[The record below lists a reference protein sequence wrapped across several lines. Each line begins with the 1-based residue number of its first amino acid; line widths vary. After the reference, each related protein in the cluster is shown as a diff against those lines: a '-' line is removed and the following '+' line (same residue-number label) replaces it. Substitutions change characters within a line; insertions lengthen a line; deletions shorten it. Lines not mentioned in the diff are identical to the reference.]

1 MIALTPGA
9 PARPSAPS
17 RGGTTTTATP
27 DPTGDDDAVS
37 APMSDQLLAKA
48 LIAAQRAQAE
58 LDEKRMAFDEM
69 LRARAEIER
78 ENNSLRDLAI
88 EQAKRDD
95 EYLKKCISMI

>member
-9 PARPSAPS
+9 PARPSAPP
-17 RGGTTTTATP
+17 RGGTTTTAAP
-27 DPTGDDDAVS
+27 DPTDDDAVS
-37 APMSDQLLAKA
+37 SPMADQLLAKA

-58 LDEKRMAFDEM
+58 LEEKRMAFDEM

-78 ENNSLRDLAI
+78 ENNSLRDLAV

>member
-9 PARPSAPS
+9 PARPSAPP

-27 DPTGDDDAVS
+27 DPTADDDTVS
-37 APMSDQLLAKA
+37 GPMTDQLLAKA
-48 LIAAQRAQAE
+48 LLAAERAQAE
-58 LDEKRMAFDEM
+58 LDDRRMAFDQM

-78 ENNSLRDLAI
+78 ENNSLRDLAV

>member
-9 PARPSAPS
+9 PARPSAPP

-27 DPTGDDDAVS
+27 DPSDDEAVS
-37 APMSDQLLAKA
+37 APMADQLLAKA
-48 LIAAQRAQAE
+48 LVAAQRAQAE

-78 ENNSLRDLAI
+78 ENNALRDLAV

>member
-9 PARPSAPS
+9 PARPSAPP
-17 RGGTTTTATP
+17 RGGTTKNAAP
-27 DPTGDDDAVS
+27 DPTDDDAAR
-37 APMSDQLLAKA
+37 APMADQLLAKA

-78 ENNSLRDLAI
+78 ENNSLRDLAV